1 MTANH
6 FPEHATGFQ
15 IDFLPSRL
23 PLIFISVNYK
33 NQLDDPKSLFKE
45 DNKSYWINCQFLF
58 STWCIIKPLKAGFV
72 FKALLVG
79 AFEGPLDFR
88 DRMNISSI
96 DFPADYF
103 QG

>member
-1 MTANH
+1 MFMTTVNGTYWCFACFNLLTTNCILYMTANH

-45 DNKSYWINCQFLF
+45 DNKSY
-58 STWCIIKPLKAGFV
+58 
-72 FKALLVG
+72 
-79 AFEGPLDFR
+79 
-88 DRMNISSI
+88 
-96 DFPADYF
+96 
-103 QG
+103 